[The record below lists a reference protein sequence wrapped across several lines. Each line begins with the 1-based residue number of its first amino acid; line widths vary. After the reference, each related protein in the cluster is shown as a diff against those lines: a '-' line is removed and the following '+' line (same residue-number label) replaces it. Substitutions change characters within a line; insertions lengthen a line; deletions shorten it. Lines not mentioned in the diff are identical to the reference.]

1 MLGAL
6 MARVCCCTKLI
17 QSYFSPKGKNMHNRL
32 VVEGCL
38 LLGECRGLP
47 VTSVA
52 SR

>member
-6 MARVCCCTKLI
+6 MARVCCCTNLI
-17 QSYFSPKGKNMHNRL
+17 QSHFSPKDSRL

-38 LLGECRGLP
+38 PLGECRGLP
-47 VTSVA
+47 VINVA